1 MSCAFHSKFPT
12 NHSVQFR
19 TVDELH
25 NGQSTDWNDETRPQ
39 DSDLIVHPARAVVNL
54 VRRRNAIGAARILSG
69 KTAAD
74 CCEINLRSKSS
85 LIHPAELF
93 EPTEKRFAG
102 GMREWSLQNRLSRSG
117 CLSDNHDVAHDRAAR
132 NRRRLHPRAA
142 PALQQ
147 LCDMS
152 F

>member
-1 MSCAFHSKFPT
+1 
-12 NHSVQFR
+12 
-19 TVDELH
+19 
-25 NGQSTDWNDETRPQ
+25 
-39 DSDLIVHPARAVVNL
+39 
-54 VRRRNAIGAARILSG
+54 
-69 KTAAD
+69 
-74 CCEINLRSKSS
+74 INLRSNSS

-117 CLSDNHDVAHDRAAR
+117 CLSDDHDVAHDRAAR

-152 F
+152 FWQLLPTCSRHRSTQKRCEDAPHSKSTSREIRQGDNPFREALGVRTRPRVAFSIATQLSAGISRKATTASSGQC